1 MLNRREFLGA
11 VGAAGVT
18 LLQPARVRAAAPTAP
33 VAIGK
38 CKSYGPE
45 FVAAMDKMFDQI
57 GGIGNLVR
65 GKTVSIKI
73 NMTGS
78 AETRLGYL
86 PAGRTHWTHPL
97 TVGGIIHL
105 LDKYG
110 ARRIRVLE
118 GEVWPGSLEEWMAKQ
133 GWDPDLLLKAAPRV
147 ELVNTNLPYKGKKPY
162 TRFPVP
168 HGGLIFPA
176 WDLNTAYAESDVLIS
191 MAKIKEHLTA
201 GFTLSIK
208 NLWGVTPCTIY
219 GNKAPVDEPGLVP
232 WGGRQDLGHNGK
244 RQPPKSSPPE
254 KDPNSPRDSGYRIP
268 RIVAELSAAVPVD
281 LAILEGIESI
291 TGSEIPYA
299 RYGDFIK
306 FVSPGVVAVGRNC
319 VTTDAVGMAMMGFD
333 PMADRGA
340 PPFELCDNTLR
351 YAEELG
357 VGTRDLKNIEVIGTP
372 IKDVVFDF
380 RKNGGPRPAGVPG
393 GPPLPVKK

>member
-11 VGAAGVT
+11 VGAAGVH
-18 LLQPARVRAAAPTAP
+18 LLQPIKVRAAAPTAP

-45 FVAAMDKMFDQI
+45 FVAAMDTMFDQI

-78 AETRLGYL
+78 AQTRLGYL
-86 PAGRTHWTHPL
+86 PAGRTHWTHPR

-118 GEVWPGSLEEWMAKQ
+118 GDIWPGSLEEWMAKQ

-147 ELVNTNLPYKGKKPY
+147 ELVNTNLPYQGKKPY

-176 WDLNTAYAESDVLIS
+176 YDLNTAYAESDVLIS
-191 MAKIKEHLTA
+191 MAKIKEHVTA

-219 GNKAPVDEPGLVP
+219 GNNAPEDEPGLIP
-232 WGGRQDLGHNGK
+232 YGGRQDIGHNGR

-254 KDPNSPRDSGYRIP
+254 KDPASPRDDKYRIP
-268 RIVAELSAAVPVD
+268 RICAELSAAVPVD
-281 LAILEGIESI
+281 LAILDGIETI
-291 TGSEIPYA
+291 TGGEIPHA
-299 RYGDFIK
+299 RWADFCK
-306 FVSPGVVAVGRNC
+306 FVTPGVVAVGRNC
-319 VTTDAVGMAMMGFD
+319 VTTDAVGMAIMGFD
-333 PMADRGA
+333 PMADRGK
-340 PPFELCDNTLR
+340 PPFELCDNMLR
-351 YAEELG
+351 FSEELG
-357 VGTRDLKNIEVIGTP
+357 VGTRDLRNIEVIGTP
-372 IKDVVFDF
+372 IKDVVLNF
-380 RKNGGPRPAGVPG
+380 RQNAGPRPAGVPG
-393 GPPLPVKK
+393 GPPSPAKK